1 MYIYSIPCFVIRQNQ
16 WEDYRIASAWGFR
29 VARFDGQGM
38 REPSECGTGDKAG
51 STFFMYGFQVMI
63 FCTARSRLTH
73 ILHVSRMLDII
84 QNNPYRVL
92 GLYANSPTKE
102 RMANFNRL
110 KAFVSVGKS
119 MTFPLDLPSLLP
131 SLARVT
137 ETLSEADARLAL
149 PREQLHYAQF
159 WFLKVSPVDDIALNH
174 LMEGNMAN
182 AVAIWEKK
190 EDVSSLQNRM
200 VCALIREDYGAALAC
215 ADKLYPHYSPAFAAL
230 VLGKDCTVQLE
241 NLEYD
246 FLDTLCEGV
255 EACRLLAALPGERWR
270 QYVGDKTV
278 KPLLDSLYSA
288 IETAKASRGKT
299 AEECFAAGTKL
310 MNDTREPLKQLASL
324 LSPSDLQYGMLADKL
339 GLEILQCGIDFY
351 NDSKNEEVAPRA
363 MTLQSYAQSVVV
375 GDMARQRCQ
384 ENMDILQEIIDA
396 LPPAEVTFEHKAIK
410 EEIQKFSAEPD
421 EIQYSITL
429 LNDTRSWLLTINQ
442 KLGANH
448 PCYLRISTEVVRNAL
463 HKVVEEVNSYAPL
476 ISMIIEYKG
485 TVAEKVLLDTL
496 KSVLKKAWKA
506 IELMDSFDIELDF
519 KENHYD
525 KQRTALKESCLRLK
539 IPIRLSTSE
548 AISSSS
554 TSSST
559 GNSSDDGI
567 GCEFWLIVFF
577 ILLFALL
584 FLLPSIHSYIHS

>member
-1 MYIYSIPCFVIRQNQ
+1 
-16 WEDYRIASAWGFR
+16 
-29 VARFDGQGM
+29 
-38 REPSECGTGDKAG
+38 
-51 STFFMYGFQVMI
+51 
-63 FCTARSRLTH
+63 
-73 ILHVSRMLDII
+73 MLDTI

-102 RMANFNRL
+102 RVANFNRL

-215 ADKLYPHYSPAFAAL
+215 ADKLYPHYSSAFAAL
-230 VLGKDCTVQLE
+230 VLGKDCTVPLE
-241 NLEYD
+241 NLEFD

-255 EACRLLAALPGERWR
+255 EARRLLTALPGERWR

-278 KPLLDSLYSA
+278 KPLQDSLYSA

-299 AEECFAAGTKL
+299 AEERFAAGTKL

-324 LSPSDLQYGMLADKL
+324 LPPSDLQYSMLADKL

-375 GDMARQRCQ
+375 GDMARQRCR
-384 ENMDILQEIIDA
+384 ENVDILQKIIDA
-396 LPPAEVTFEHKAIK
+396 LPPAEVAFEHKAIK
-410 EEIQKFSAEPD
+410 EEIRKFSVEPD
-421 EIQYSITL
+421 EIQYSRTL
-429 LNDTRSWLLTINQ
+429 LNNTRSWLSTIKQ

-448 PCYLRISTEVVRNAL
+448 PYYLRISTEVVSNAL
-463 HKVVEEVNSYAPL
+463 HNVIEEVNAASL
-476 ISMIIEYKG
+476 KVVKERQREFMDSMLVLTSLWHLQAVLRNAWDA
-485 TVAEKVLLDTL
+485 TV
-496 KSVLKKAWKA
+496 
-506 IELMDSFDIELDF
+506 LMDSFDMEPDF
-519 KENHYD
+519 RRNRHD
-525 KQRTALKESCLRLK
+525 VQRSALKEMCAQAGV
-539 IPIRLSTSE
+539 STWTSTPVTPPKLPVTPPKPPTPSVSSPSS
-548 AISSSS
+548 SSSS
-554 TSSST
+554 TSSRTSNT
-559 GNSSDDGI
+559 SSSDNSFDESFGLI
-567 GCEFWLIVFF
+567 LFWVIVIICIVAFLI
-577 ILLFALL
+577 
-584 FLLPSIHSYIHS
+584 SISES

>member
-1 MYIYSIPCFVIRQNQ
+1 
-16 WEDYRIASAWGFR
+16 
-29 VARFDGQGM
+29 
-38 REPSECGTGDKAG
+38 
-51 STFFMYGFQVMI
+51 
-63 FCTARSRLTH
+63 
-73 ILHVSRMLDII
+73 MLDII

-230 VLGKDCTVQLE
+230 VLGKDCSVQLE

-324 LSPSDLQYGMLADKL
+324 LPPSDLQYSMLADKL

-375 GDMARQRCQ
+375 GDMARQRCR
-384 ENMDILQEIIDA
+384 ENMDILQKVIDS
-396 LPPAEVTFEHKAIK
+396 LPPAEVAFEHRLIR
-410 EEIQKFSAEPD
+410 EELEKFSLEPAK
-421 EIQYSITL
+421 IRFSLTL
-429 LNDTRSWLLTINQ
+429 LNNTRSWLLTIKQ

-448 PCYLRISTEVVRNAL
+448 PYYLWISTKVVNNAL
-463 HKVVEEVNSYAPL
+463 YKVIEEVNAASSIVERELQRAFTES
-476 ISMIIEYKG
+476 I
-485 TVAEKVLLDTL
+485 LLDKSLLLSYL
-496 KSVLKKAWKA
+496 KPVLREAWKA
-506 IELMDSFDIELDF
+506 IELMDSFDMEPDF
-519 KENHYD
+519 KRNHYD
-525 KQRTALKESCLRLK
+525 EQRTALKGLCDRMG
-539 IPIRLSTSE
+539 ISTWTSTPV
-548 AISSSS
+548 
-554 TSSST
+554 TSSKPST
-559 GNSSDDGI
+559 PVTPPKPPVTPPKPPATPAEPLVSSPKPPVFSPKPPVTSPRPLVTPPTDEQLERAMRWASQNREPSFGEGCLAYLLYVGYAIIAAI
-567 GCEFWLIVFF
+567 GFMLI
-577 ILLFALL
+577 IL
-584 FLLPSIHSYIHS
+584 FLKSIGVLK

>member
-1 MYIYSIPCFVIRQNQ
+1 MWNGRQGWLHVFYVRSLGN
-16 WEDYRIASAWGFR
+16 DI
-29 VARFDGQGM
+29 
-38 REPSECGTGDKAG
+38 
-51 STFFMYGFQVMI
+51 
-63 FCTARSRLTH
+63 CTARSRLTC

-102 RMANFNRL
+102 RVANFNRL

-137 ETLSEADARLAL
+137 ETLTEADARLAL

-215 ADKLYPHYSPAFAAL
+215 ADKLYPHYSSAFAAL
-230 VLGKDCTVQLE
+230 VLGKDCTVPLE
-241 NLEYD
+241 NLEFD

-255 EACRLLAALPGERWR
+255 EARRLLTALPGERWR

-299 AEECFAAGTKL
+299 AEERFAAGTKL
-310 MNDTREPLKQLASL
+310 MNDTREPLKQLVSM
-324 LSPSDLQYGMLADKL
+324 LSPSDLQYSMLADKL

-351 NDSKNEEVAPRA
+351 NGSKNEEVAPRA

-375 GDMARQRCQ
+375 GDMARQRCR
-384 ENMDILQEIIDA
+384 ENVDILQKIIDA
-396 LPPAEVTFEHKAIK
+396 LPPAEVAFEHRLIR
-410 EEIQKFSAEPD
+410 EELEKFSLEPD
-421 EIQYSITL
+421 KIRFSLTL
-429 LNDTRSWLLTINQ
+429 LNNTRSWLSTIKQ

-448 PCYLRISTEVVRNAL
+448 PYYLRISTEVVSNAL
-463 HKVVEEVNSYAPL
+463 HNVIEEVNAASLDVVTKIQLAQNLPFSLHGYDK
-476 ISMIIEYKG
+476 Y
-485 TVAEKVLLDTL
+485 TLLENI
-496 KSVLKKAWKA
+496 KSVLREAWKA
-506 IELMDSFDIELDF
+506 TVLMDSFDMEPDF
-519 KENHYD
+519 RRNRHD
-525 KQRTALKESCLRLK
+525 VQRSALKEMCAQAGV
-539 IPIRLSTSE
+539 STWTSTPVTPPKPPVTPPKPSVTPPKPPTPSVSSPSS
-548 AISSSS
+548 SSSS
-554 TSSST
+554 TSSRTSNT
-559 GNSSDDGI
+559 SSSGKTPDPTF
-567 GCEFWLIVFF
+567 EFGGFIVFWVTALILF
-577 ILLFALL
+577 ILILF
-584 FLLPSIHSYIHS
+584 FIS

>member
-1 MYIYSIPCFVIRQNQ
+1 
-16 WEDYRIASAWGFR
+16 
-29 VARFDGQGM
+29 
-38 REPSECGTGDKAG
+38 
-51 STFFMYGFQVMI
+51 
-63 FCTARSRLTH
+63 
-73 ILHVSRMLDII
+73 MLDII

-102 RMANFNRL
+102 RVANFNRL

-137 ETLSEADARLAL
+137 ETLTEADARLAL

-215 ADKLYPHYSPAFAAL
+215 ADKLYPHYSSAFAAL
-230 VLGKDCTVQLE
+230 VLGKDCTVPLE

-255 EACRLLAALPGERWR
+255 EARRLLAALPGERWR

-278 KPLLDSLYSA
+278 KPLQDSLYSA

-299 AEECFAAGTKL
+299 AEERFAAGTKL

-324 LSPSDLQYGMLADKL
+324 LPPSDLQYSMLADKL

-375 GDMARQRCQ
+375 GDMARQRCR
-384 ENMDILQEIIDA
+384 ENVDILQKIIDA
-396 LPPAEVTFEHKAIK
+396 LPPAEVAFEHRLIR
-410 EEIQKFSAEPD
+410 EELGKFLLEPD
-421 EIQYSITL
+421 EMRFSLTL
-429 LNDTRSWLLTINQ
+429 LNNTRSWLLTIKQ
-442 KLGANH
+442 KLGVNH
-448 PCYLRISTEVVRNAL
+448 PYYLRISTEVVSNAL
-463 HKVVEEVNSYAPL
+463 YNLIEEVNTASL
-476 ISMIIEYKG
+476 K
-485 TVAEKVLLDTL
+485 VEKLQRESTESLDVGRELLRLSRLVL
-496 KSVLKKAWKA
+496 VLRNAWEA
-506 IELMDSFDIELDF
+506 IVLMDSFDMEPDF
-519 KENHYD
+519 KRNRYD
-525 KQRTALKESCLRLK
+525 EQRAALKGLCDRMG
-539 IPIRLSTSE
+539 ISTWTSTPVTPPKPPVTPPKPPVSPPKPSVTPPKPPTPSVSSSSS
-548 AISSSS
+548 SSSS
-554 TSSST
+554 TSSRTSNT
-559 GNSSDDGI
+559 SSSGKTPDPTNDY
-567 GCEFWLIVFF
+567 EFAITFF
-577 ILLFALL
+577 
-584 FLLPSIHSYIHS
+584 

>member
-1 MYIYSIPCFVIRQNQ
+1 
-16 WEDYRIASAWGFR
+16 
-29 VARFDGQGM
+29 
-38 REPSECGTGDKAG
+38 
-51 STFFMYGFQVMI
+51 
-63 FCTARSRLTH
+63 
-73 ILHVSRMLDII
+73 MLDII

-102 RMANFNRL
+102 RVANFNRL

-131 SLARVT
+131 SLDRTT
-137 ETLSEADARLAL
+137 ETLTEADARLAL

-215 ADKLYPHYSPAFAAL
+215 ADKLYPHYSSAFAAL
-230 VLGKDCTVQLE
+230 VLGKDCTVPLE

-255 EACRLLAALPGERWR
+255 EARRLLAALPGERWR

-278 KPLLDSLYSA
+278 KPLQDSLYSA

-299 AEECFAAGTKL
+299 AEERFAAGTKL

-324 LSPSDLQYGMLADKL
+324 LPPSDLQYSMLADKL

-375 GDMARQRCQ
+375 GDMARQRCR
-384 ENMDILQEIIDA
+384 ENVDILQKIIDA
-396 LPPAEVTFEHKAIK
+396 LPPAEVAFEHKAIK
-410 EEIQKFSAEPD
+410 EEIRKFSVEPD
-421 EIQYSITL
+421 EIQYSRTL
-429 LNDTRSWLLTINQ
+429 LNNTRSWLSTIKQ

-448 PCYLRISTEVVRNAL
+448 PYYLRISTEVVSNAL
-463 HKVVEEVNSYAPL
+463 HNVIEEVNAASL
-476 ISMIIEYKG
+476 KVVKERQREFMDSMLVLASLWHLQAVLRNAWDA
-485 TVAEKVLLDTL
+485 TV
-496 KSVLKKAWKA
+496 
-506 IELMDSFDIELDF
+506 LMDSFDMEPDF
-519 KENHYD
+519 RRNRHD
-525 KQRTALKESCLRLK
+525 VQRSALKEMCAQAGV
-539 IPIRLSTSE
+539 STWTSTPVTPPKPPTPSVSSSSS
-548 AISSSS
+548 SSSS
-554 TSSST
+554 TSSRTSNT
-559 GNSSDDGI
+559 SSSGKTPDPTNDY
-567 GCEFWLIVFF
+567 EFAITFFLIFM
-577 ILLFALL
+577 IIICIAAII
-584 FLLPSIHSYIHS
+584 IHIYAS